1 MKKRKHKKAP
11 INEVQCLN
19 CSTQLQGDY
28 CHVCGQK
35 AFLHKENFFHFL
47 FEFIADY
54 FHFDGKFFKT
64 TKALFSKPGVLSKD
78 YINGKRKTYLNPIQ
92 MYLFV
97 SALFFIFFNTLISN
111 VTQSE
116 KEYNYQEVVKYR
128 AFIDSIRKSKLNV
141 QEYKQTFGI
150 ELDEMG
156 FCVNNNVYY
165 THDYDSIENTLPS
178 SKRETGFIKS
188 FHKKLLYINEH
199 TFDPRDINNKVYI
212 KSILKSLPKGLFVL
226 LPVFALILF
235 LFYRKFPYV
244 DHIVFSLHYH
254 VISYIIITFFL
265 LFYFTFNE
273 SMLFTYLML
282 AGLYVYLLFAIKTA
296 YNNTWTITIL
306 KSIAI
311 SILYSAIFIFSFLFI
326 LIISMYFM

>member
-1 MKKRKHKKAP
+1 MRKRKLKKVP
-11 INEVQCLN
+11 VNEAQCLN
-19 CSTQLQGDY
+19 CGTQLQGDY
-28 CHVCGQK
+28 CYACGQK

-64 TKALFSKPGVLSKD
+64 TKALFSKPGVLTKD
-78 YINGKRKTYLNPIQ
+78 YINGKRKTFLNPIQ

-116 KEYNYQEVVKYR
+116 KEYNYQEIVEHR
-128 AFIDSIRKSKLNV
+128 AFIDSLRKSKLTQNKYE
-141 QEYKQTFGI
+141 QNFGI

-156 FCVNNNVYY
+156 FCVNNNVYF
-165 THDYDSIENTLPS
+165 TQDYDSIENTLPNNE
-178 SKRETGFIKS
+178 RERGFKKS

-199 TFDPRDINNKVYI
+199 TFDPRDINDKVY
-212 KSILKSLPKGLFVL
+212 LKSVLKALPKGLFVL
-226 LPVFALILF
+226 LPVFALILL

-254 VISYIIITFFL
+254 IIAYIIITIYL
-265 LFYFTFNE
+265 ILYFVFNE
-273 SMLFTYLML
+273 NMLFSYLL
-282 AGLYVYLLFAIKTA
+282 LIGLFLYLLFAIKTA
-296 YNNTWTITIL
+296 YKNTWTMSIF
-306 KSIAI
+306 KSIGI
-311 SILYSAIFIFSFLFI
+311 TLLYSAVFIVSFLFI
-326 LIISMYFM
+326 LIISIYLM